1 MAYSENPEAS
11 TMIKKTVAI
20 TEPDLQVDLTLHNVP
35 ASLIAEFAEKIAK
48 PYYNGNMN
56 AAVQDLL
63 HKTLA
68 EQNFVHAHITHLKS
82 RET

>member
-1 MAYSENPEAS
+1 M
-11 TMIKKTVAI
+11 TKKTATL
-20 TEPDLQVDLTLHNVP
+20 TETDLQVDLTLHNVK

-56 AAVQDLL
+56 AAVQHLL